1 MIINECLLCVCVPV
15 ARVPLSNT
23 HTHTRGWRRSS
34 RSLARLPGRH
44 PAPGSRAAPRSAAAL
59 KEGLAGRAWWG
70 ARKAPKATRFCTE
83 PWQNHNDSSGSAPR
97 GSLFTSLP
105 PRAFHRRR
113 HGPVTRNEKGQ
124 WLAAWLAPRRVRT
137 PNPSRLIVYLTRSLF
152 VGKLTVIETEERIR
166 DLDRSVVGHVTVDVK
181 SRWPMGPFVLSAL
194 LCVHV
199 TSLLLQVIPCVT
211 AATHQMD

>member
-1 MIINECLLCVCVPV
+1 M
-15 ARVPLSNT
+15 
-23 HTHTRGWRRSS
+23 
-34 RSLARLPGRH
+34 
-44 PAPGSRAAPRSAAAL
+44 
-59 KEGLAGRAWWG
+59 
-70 ARKAPKATRFCTE
+70 E
-83 PWQNHNDSSGSAPR
+83 PWQNHNDSSGSAPRCTPRPR

-124 WLAAWLAPRRVRT
+124 WLAPRRVRT

-199 TSLLLQVIPCVT
+199 TSLLLHVIPCVT